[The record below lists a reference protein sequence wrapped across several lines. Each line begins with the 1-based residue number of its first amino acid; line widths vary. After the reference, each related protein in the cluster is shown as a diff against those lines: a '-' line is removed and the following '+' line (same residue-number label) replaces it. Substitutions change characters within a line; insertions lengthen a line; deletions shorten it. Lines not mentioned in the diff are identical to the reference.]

1 MPISPIEEK
10 TTVYEAYGVS
20 ATVMFKFW
28 LVAEIGIRGGI
39 SSFHSAR
46 GGEMIDGK
54 RFCMTEQYRC
64 IPK

>member
-1 MPISPIEEK
+1 MLPISPIEEK
-10 TTVYEAYGVS
+10 TTVNEAYGVS
-20 ATVMFKFW
+20 ATVIFKFW

-54 RFCMTEQYRC
+54 
-64 IPK
+64 